1 MNVHTLFIATAAA
14 VMLVA
19 SFWFSQRIDAL
30 ESKVYQNRMQIQ
42 EIGYMQ
48 NIDVPEVV
56 KTLTPKI
63 KKEK

>member
-1 MNVHTLFIATAAA
+1 
-14 VMLVA
+14 VA

-48 NIDVPEVV
+48 NIDVLEVV